1 MSRALWEWLRER
13 AVEIHVADHLRYRL
27 ERGEK
32 LRVKF
37 GMDPTA
43 PDLHIGHLVP
53 LDVLRAFQDDGH
65 TAVLVV
71 GDFTALIG
79 DPSGRSETRPML
91 SKEQVEA
98 NARTYFE
105 QAYRVMDPGRTEVH
119 GNAEWLAALGSEGM
133 LRLLARRTLQSV
145 LQREDFAVRLREGQP
160 IGAHE
165 ILYPFTQAYD
175 SVAIRA
181 DVEIGG
187 TDQLFNL
194 LFGREI
200 QQSYGQP
207 PQDVIVFPLLE
218 GTDGVQKMSKS
229 LGNYIG
235 LTDPPDEVYGK
246 SMSIPDHLIEK
257 YLRLISG
264 LPRDQIDRIL
274 VRPPREAKAAL
285 ARRLVERL
293 HGAEAAAQAEEHF
306 DRRFRRREL
315 PEQVAEHRPRDPS
328 DLLGTIVELGWQR
341 SRSAAR
347 RAWEQ
352 DGVRVNRRLV
362 PLDYTLQDGDVLEVG
377 RRNVVRIRCPSPQS
391 CLGQQDQ
398 ARDGHEGQA
407 DDHLEPAITDE
418 GQAQEQERRRQPGDD
433 GGS

>member
-13 AVEIHVADHLRYRL
+13 AVEIHVADHLRHRL
-27 ERGEK
+27 ERGER

-43 PDLHIGHLVP
+43 PDLHLGHLVP
-53 LDVLRAFQDDGH
+53 LEVLRAFQDDGH

-79 DPSGRSETRPML
+79 DPSGRSESRPML
-91 SKEQVEA
+91 SREQVEA

-105 QAYRVMDPGRTEVH
+105 QAYRVLDPTGTEVH
-119 GNAEWLAALGSEGM
+119 GNAEWLAALGSEGL

-145 LQREDFAVRLREGQP
+145 LQREDFATRLREGRP

-200 QQSYGQP
+200 QQAYGQP
-207 PQDVIVFPLLE
+207 PQDVLVFPLLE

-246 SMSIPDHLIEK
+246 TMSIPDRLIEK
-257 YLRLISG
+257 YLRLTSG
-264 LPRDQIDRIL
+264 WPRDLVDRTL
-274 VRPPREAKAAL
+274 ALSPREAKAAL

-293 HGAEAAAQAEEHF
+293 HGPEAAGRAEQEF
-306 DRRFRRREL
+306 ERRFRHREL
-315 PEQVAEHRPRDPS
+315 PERMPEHRPSDPS

-352 DGVRVNRRLV
+352 DGVRVNRRAV
-362 PLDYTLQDGDVLEVG
+362 PLDYVLRDGDVLEVG
-377 RRNVVRIRCPSPQS
+377 RRNLVRIRCPGRPLTPGAAGSGPRPPS
-391 CLGQQDQ
+391 GP
-398 ARDGHEGQA
+398 G
-407 DDHLEPAITDE
+407 
-418 GQAQEQERRRQPGDD
+418 RR
-433 GGS
+433 SS